1 MGRPAGR
8 SREWRPGAALAHR
21 PASRG
26 RTMGAG
32 GGRGWLGGFSLLYF
46 FAFFLFPPPLS
57 FLSLA
62 LLKSL
67 KPPGIKATM
76 SAPGAPRARRVNGAG
91 ARGAALPPSPRPS
104 VTCGAAGPCE
114 RRSASP
120 PPPPRRGPGRAV
132 GSGGNLA
139 PCVCASERGRARVC
153 APLKWRGR
161 PGGEM
166 PRRVGG
172 RRGPRCRRGMGGGGS
187 RASPICAPPSSPPPE
202 RCGGACGEPRG
213 APGPGGAS
221 WLPARCRR
229 RGVPAVLGRSSPRSR
244 GPPALGRPSE
254 RSGAERIGPGLP
266 RGSLP
271 AGRGRAGP
279 PEGSQPFCLSV
290 LIGRLP
296 APFPGPRA
304 YH

>member
-1 MGRPAGR
+1 
-8 SREWRPGAALAHR
+8 
-21 PASRG
+21 
-26 RTMGAG
+26 MGAG
-32 GGRGWLGGFSLLYF
+32 GGKGLARGVFSFIIIFFFLLSFSFFLPLFSL
-46 FAFFLFPPPLS
+46 ARPPEKP
-57 FLSLA
+57 
-62 LLKSL
+62 

-114 RRSASP
+114 RRAASP
-120 PPPPRRGPGRAV
+120 PPPPPCCGPGRAV

-153 APLKWRGR
+153 VPLKWRGR

-172 RRGPRCRRGMGGGGS
+172 RRGPRCRRGRGG
-187 RASPICAPPSSPPPE
+187 E
-202 RCGGACGEPRG
+202 EGGAGVRRSALPLPAASGALRRSVRGSTGSAGAGGRRGCRRG
-213 APGPGGAS
+213 A
-221 WLPARCRR
+221 AR
-229 RGVPAVLGRSSPRSR
+229 AVLPTRRPRDPRALLAAVTGTRSSEPPLGSDRS
-244 GPPALGRPSE
+244 
-254 RSGAERIGPGLP
+254 GPGLP
-266 RGSLP
+266 RGSFP

-279 PEGSQPFCLSV
+279 PEGSQPFCLSL

-296 APFPGPRA
+296 APLPSPWA